1 MSSLESAFTP
11 LEGAV
16 LSAIG
21 EMHPE
26 DQAQPSPTVDCDLSQ
41 PRKHRAGFFTHF
53 AVDRDSTP
61 AIGGRRLRDG
71 PAARVAGLEHGMG
84 FILWLEG
91 GYADCLEGY
100 SYGNESTTGIEL
112 ERVRFE
118 LVQAL
123 G

>member
-1 MSSLESAFTP
+1 
-11 LEGAV
+11 
-16 LSAIG
+16 
-21 EMHPE
+21 
-26 DQAQPSPTVDCDLSQ
+26 
-41 PRKHRAGFFTHF
+41 
-53 AVDRDSTP
+53 
-61 AIGGRRLRDG
+61 
-71 PAARVAGLEHGMG
+71 MG